1 MAKQKYDYDL
11 IVVGSGAG
19 GSVAATIAAR
29 AGKRV
34 AIIENDLLGGSSPN
48 FGDIPT
54 NALLH
59 VAGVYETAK
68 SGQQFGIR
76 SNAIGYNY
84 PSIKAW
90 KDLVV
95 SRAGAGAN
103 SGRFYESEG
112 VTVYSGLAHFIG
124 PYEVSVNRRHL
135 SAAHFI
141 IATGA
146 HWAQPGI
153 EGMDKVKFLTPR
165 TALDLLRPPKTLF
178 IIGGGATGV
187 EFARLFSTF
196 GTKVYI
202 GEVAP
207 RLLPREDEEASELT
221 ERTLEDQK
229 GVTILTSA
237 RATKISKDALMKRVT
252 YTRGDIEHS
261 IKVDE
266 VLIATGKQPTVDLG
280 LENAGVEY
288 TPQGIEV
295 NEYLQTTTKH
305 IYAAGDVTGKFMYTH
320 VALLESRIAA
330 HNILHRD
337 KHSPDYTA
345 VPRVTHTSPEIAS
358 VGLTEDDCIKRDMD
372 ILKATA
378 PLNIIGRANTTNVR
392 DGFVKVLTD
401 KKGVLIGAT
410 IAAPHA
416 GEMIHELTLAIQ
428 HRMTAHDVAST
439 MHAFPSWSE
448 AVRVACGKIG

>member
-11 IVVGSGAG
+11 IVIGSGAG

-34 AIIENDLLGGSSPN
+34 AIVENDLLGGASPN
-48 FGDIPT
+48 FGDIPM

-59 VAGVYETAK
+59 AASVYETAK

-76 SNAIGYNY
+76 SGTIGYNY

-112 VTVYSGLAHFIG
+112 VAVFSGLAHFIS

-135 SAAHFI
+135 SASHFL
-141 IATGA
+141 IASGSK
-146 HWAQPGI
+146 WVLPPI
-153 EGMDKVKFLTPR
+153 EGLDKIKYLTPR
-165 TALDLLRPPKTLF
+165 TAVDVLRPPKTLF
-178 IIGGGATGV
+178 IVGGGSTGV
-187 EFARLFSTF
+187 EYARLFSTF

-202 GEVAP
+202 GEVNP
-207 RLLPREDEEASELT
+207 RLLPTEDEEVSELV
-221 ERTLEDQK
+221 ERVLEEQK
-229 GVTILTSA
+229 GVTTLTSA
-237 RATKISKDALMKRVT
+237 RVTKVSKDALMKRVT
-252 YTRGDIEHS
+252 YTRGETEHS
-261 IKVDE
+261 VKVDE
-266 VLIATGKQPTVDLG
+266 VLIATGKTPAVDIG
-280 LENAGVEY
+280 LENALVQY
-288 TPQGIEV
+288 TPKGIEV
-295 NEYLQTTTKH
+295 NEYLQTSTKH
-305 IYAAGDVTGKFMYTH
+305 IYAAGDVLGEHMYTH

-330 HNILHRD
+330 HNMLHRD

-345 VPRVTHTSPEIAS
+345 VPRVTHLFPEVAS
-358 VGLTEDDCIKRDMD
+358 VGLSESDCIKRDLP
-372 ILKATA
+372 IRKATA
-378 PLNIIGRANTTNVR
+378 PLNIIGRANTTNIR
-392 DGFVKVLTD
+392 DGFVKIIVD
-401 KKGVLIGAT
+401 KKGVLIGGT
-410 IAAPHA
+410 IVAPNA

-428 HRMTAHDVAST
+428 HRMTAQDVAAT

-448 AVRVACGKIG
+448 AIRVACGKL

>member
-1 MAKQKYDYDL
+1 MAKQKHDYDL
-11 IVVGSGAG
+11 IVIGSGAG

-34 AIIENDLLGGSSPN
+34 AIVENDELGGASPN
-48 FGDIPT
+48 FGDIPV

-59 VAGVYETAK
+59 AAGVYETAK

-76 SNAIGYNY
+76 SGTIGYNY

-90 KDLVV
+90 KELVV

-103 SGRFYESEG
+103 SSRFYESEG
-112 VTVYSGLAHFIG
+112 VTIYHGLAHFIS
-124 PYEVSVNRRHL
+124 PYEISVNRRHL
-135 SAAHFI
+135 SASYFL

-146 HWAQPGI
+146 KWVRPAI
-153 EGMDKVKFLTPR
+153 EGLDKVHYLTAR
-165 TALDLLRPPKTLF
+165 SALDLLRPPKTLF
-178 IIGGGATGV
+178 IVGGGSTGV

-207 RLLPREDEEASELT
+207 RLLPTEDEEASELT
-221 ERTLEDQK
+221 ERVLEEQK
-229 GVTILTSA
+229 GVTTLTST
-237 RATKISKDALMKRVT
+237 RVTKVSKDALKKRVT
-252 YTRGDIEHS
+252 YTRGDVEHS
-261 IKVDE
+261 VKVDE
-266 VLIATGKQPTVDLG
+266 ILIATGKMPSVDIG
-280 LENAGVEY
+280 LENAEVEY
-288 TPQGIEV
+288 TPRGIEV
-295 NEYLQTTTKH
+295 NEFLQTSNKH
-305 IYAAGDVTGKFMYTH
+305 IYAAGDVLGEYMYTH

-337 KHSPDYTA
+337 KHTPDYTA
-345 VPRVTHTSPEIAS
+345 IPRITHMSPEIAS
-358 VGLTEDDCIKRDMD
+358 VGLYEDDCIKRDMA
-372 ILKATA
+372 INKATA
-378 PLNIIGRANTTNVR
+378 PLNIIGRANTTNMR

-410 IAAPHA
+410 IVAPNA

-428 HRMTAHDVAST
+428 HHMTAHDVAST
-439 MHAFPSWSE
+439 IHAFPSWSE
-448 AVRVACGKIG
+448 AVRVACGKLG